1 MIYEMRIY
9 RCVPG
14 RLPALLQRFER
25 VTLDLW
31 KNTAFGKLDSG
42 PL

>member
-14 RLPALLQRFER
+14 RLPALLQRFEK
-25 VTLDLW
+25 VTLHLW
-31 KNTAFGKLDSG
+31 KNTEFAKPASG
-42 PL
+42 PP